1 MNLRGLHG
9 PLHGPWSRPLVVN
22 KGPYLAL
29 KSLGFPPTKASS
41 RAFPRSVV
49 KTTSREVARG
59 GEGEEVPWNEAQ
71 RNMPRGPIGHKGR
84 GAYAN
89 QEYGK
94 KMREEYGNQYQGEV
108 QKGYYNN
115 NQVGEGGGNYY
126 GDQGGNRGRD
136 VGINSIKTSLPPFKG
151 KWFAITWWGY
161 MKRYHL
167 VLQDAHPL
175 PWTGL
180 KALMRVRYVLE
191 RYHQELLAKL
201 YNLRQGNKS
210 VVSYYNEFQ
219 NLILKLEYTEN
230 EEHTVIRFKVGLN
243 KEISSKMTIHKFA
256 SLNDIFEVANKDCK
270 KPYGKKPFEGNTP
283 RYPLREES
291 NKDPT
296 KFPTGIQCHK
306 CRGWDPMMREC
317 PNRFNVL
324 VQGGELYLG
333 EGVDQEEGCE
343 EETQE
348 ENEFERDEDEEQ
360 DPCEG
365 KDVAIPNG
373 LIRKA
378 PIEEACPQ
386 E

>member
-151 KWFAITWWGY
+151 KCDPD
-161 MKRYHL
+161 
-167 VLQDAHPL
+167 VC
-175 PWTGL
+175 
-180 KALMRVRYVLE
+180 LE
-191 RYHQELLAKL
+191 WESLCERKFQ
-201 YNLRQGNKS
+201 
-210 VVSYYNEFQ
+210 VSSSTSRCTPSTMDRIESPYESQ
-219 NLILKLEYTEN
+219 LEYTEN

-256 SLNDIFEVANKDCK
+256 SLNDIFEVANEDCK

-291 NKDPT
+291 NKGPT

-306 CRGWDPMMREC
+306 CRGWGPMMREC